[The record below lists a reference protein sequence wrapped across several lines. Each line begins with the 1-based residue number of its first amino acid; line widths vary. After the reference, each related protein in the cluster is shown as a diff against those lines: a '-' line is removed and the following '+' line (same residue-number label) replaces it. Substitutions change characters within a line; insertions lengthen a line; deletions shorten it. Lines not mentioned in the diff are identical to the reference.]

1 MCDVYNASLFKMLCN
16 IVLLDLAIQDGKDA
30 IQRDLENFWTESDRC
45 DGQGDEGKNKGNE
58 EEEEPIARTLR
69 D

>member
-1 MCDVYNASLFKMLCN
+1 MEKMQSNETRKTSGLR
-16 IVLLDLAIQDGKDA
+16 A
-30 IQRDLENFWTESDRC
+30 TEVM
-45 DGQGDEGKNKGNE
+45 GQGDEGKNKGNE